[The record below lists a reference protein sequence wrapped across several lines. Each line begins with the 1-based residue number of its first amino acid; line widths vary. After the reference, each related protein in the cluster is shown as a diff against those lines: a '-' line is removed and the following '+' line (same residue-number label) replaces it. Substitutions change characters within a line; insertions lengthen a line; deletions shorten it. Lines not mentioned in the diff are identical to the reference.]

1 MSSKFLWLLDN
12 GHGGLIDG
20 LYQTA
25 GKRSPVW
32 SDGSQLFEGEF
43 NRAIVNRLIEMCT
56 AHKIHYVNISPE
68 LEDVSLNE
76 RVIRANSYFDQADCI
91 FVSIH
96 ANAGGGT
103 GYEIYTSRGETK
115 SDKIATLFFNKFKEE
130 FPGVNMRTDVISD
143 GDVDKEANFYV
154 LCKTRMPAI
163 LTENFFMDTEQ
174 ECKEF
179 LMTKTGRDRI
189 AKAHFNAIL
198 EIEKNGMKKS

>member
-12 GHGGLIDG
+12 GHGGLING

-25 GKRSPVW
+25 GKRSFVW

-43 NRAIVNRLIEMCT
+43 NRAIVNRLLEMCT

-76 RVIRANSYFDQADCI
+76 RVIRANSYFGQVVCI

-96 ANAGGGT
+96 AKAGGGT
-103 GYEIYTSRGETK
+103 GYEIYNSRGESK

-143 GDVDKEANFYV
+143 GDVDKEANFCV
-154 LCKTRMPAI
+154 LFKTRMPAI
-163 LTENFFMDTEQ
+163 LTENFLMDTE
-174 ECKEF
+174 
-179 LMTKTGRDRI
+179 
-189 AKAHFNAIL
+189 
-198 EIEKNGMKKS
+198 